1 MEPTQDGANSPS
13 AVGKM
18 NRSPRPY
25 RSRVGCLVATCAAFA
40 AGIGLTHAQPAA
52 ASSAPAEAVA
62 VAPTAELE
70 RRCEVP
76 EELTAD
82 IEILPA
88 LARAVAEPG
97 KPLAIVVLGS
107 RASQPVR
114 RGQPFPA
121 RLQAALARRLADR
134 GLANAVNVTMV
145 GRTQALAGDLAGL
158 LRREVI
164 PARPQ
169 LVIWQVGRADARRG
183 NPPSRFG
190 RSLGDG
196 MAALEKA
203 GIDVIIGDIQFH
215 PQFEA
220 LYRTDEYRH
229 YVRWLAGERGLPL
242 LRRYEMIEHWA
253 EAGRIDLDSTEDREQ
268 AIAYDFIQEC
278 LAHQAAG
285 MILAGAGLGR

>member
-1 MEPTQDGANSPS
+1 
-13 AVGKM
+13 M
-18 NRSPRPY
+18 NRY
-25 RSRVGCLVATCAAFA
+25 RLVAACAALASGLGFA
-40 AGIGLTHAQPAA
+40 Q
-52 ASSAPAEAVA
+52 APPSDEVA

-70 RRCEVP
+70 DRCEVP
-76 EELTAD
+76 AELAPD
-82 IEILPA
+82 IERLPG
-88 LARAVAEPG
+88 LAETLAAPG
-97 KPLAIVVLGS
+97 KPLSIVVLGS
-107 RASQPVR
+107 RATHPAR
-114 RGQPFPA
+114 RGPPFPA
-121 RLQAALARRLADR
+121 RLQAALAKRLGER

-158 LRREVI
+158 LRRDVI

-183 NPPSRFG
+183 NPPSRFA
-190 RSLGDG
+190 RSLGEG
-196 MAALEKA
+196 LAALQKA
-203 GIDVIIGDIQFH
+203 GIDVIVGDMQFH

-229 YVRWLAGERGLPL
+229 YVKWLTGERGLPL

-278 LAHQAAG
+278 LAHHAAR
-285 MILAGAGLGR
+285 MILAGAGLTR